1 MDELLGA
8 VMQRKSK
15 INEVN
20 ETILKVKVKNA
31 INQSDRST
39 IYAIIRKLKEEEK
52 NRTEKENWIVTIMRN
67 TKQYNEEQMNHI
79 FVKTNDIMK
88 LISATFIEFP
98 YSPPNSLNQ
107 FLEQYYNLHQGF
119 FQQMNQE
126 YQLKIQHK
134 QAIKQG
140 NINLI
145 TDLIKALLTS
155 SRKILKDNIDDLA
168 YLVNK
173 ELSPEKQKIIKKIVP
188 DALIEHLK
196 TRSST
201 QNGKKDGAVI
211 SMTNGL
217 IQNEEPIRYSD
228 KKEYQFIKEKLKL
241 QQRRFV
247 LQPKIA
253 NQEIILIDSPVYQLK
268 LKYQQY
274 YNSTIEKS
282 QFASL
287 FNNVNLDDLDDQNI
301 CVLDYQTIKRQQQ
314 NFEEFKLNFESLY
327 DKIKLRNSNIQQSVI
342 DYNQYISKKC
352 INSTMMV
359 SSQCNNNLENE
370 FFNIIKDKY
379 EELTNLNPDFQQNMW
394 HYHFCRIYLKPHI
407 NSSCACS
414 NTSSNKYELNS
425 NPIKNKIVIRKSVQ
439 SMKKSA
445 PIQQNQNSF
454 TSKNLIDQLKK
465 ERTFHQSIILEDTS
479 YQDNQK
485 YNNNSSGISPLN
497 NSILQIRK
505 FDQSQNVNGSVQYN
519 LYTHKFSSEFQTFKQ
534 SSLHHRAQSAH
545 GDQFSIPPLNLR
557 NCAE

>member
-1 MDELLGA
+1 MDELLSA
-8 VMQRKSK
+8 VVQRKSK
-15 INEVN
+15 INEVL
-20 ETILKVKVKNA
+20 ETILKLKVKNV
-31 INQSDRST
+31 ISQSERST

-52 NRTEKENWIVTIMRN
+52 NRTEKENWIVSIMRN

-88 LISATFIEFP
+88 LINESFIELP
-98 YSPPNSLNQ
+98 YQPPNSLVQ

-126 YQLKIQHK
+126 YQLKIQYK

-145 TDLIKALLTS
+145 TDLIKALLAS

-168 YLVNK
+168 YQVNK
-173 ELSPEKQKIIKKIVP
+173 DLSPEKQKIMKKLIP
-188 DALIEHLK
+188 DPLVEHLR

-201 QNGKKDGAVI
+201 QNGKKDGTVI
-211 SMTNGL
+211 SMTNSV
-217 IQNEEPIRYSD
+217 IQNEEPIRYND
-228 KKEYQFIKEKLKL
+228 KREYQQIKEKLKQ
-241 QQRRFV
+241 QQRRFI
-247 LQPKIA
+247 LQPKIP
-253 NQEIILIDSPVYQLK
+253 NQEIMFLDSPVYQLK

-274 YNSTIEKS
+274 NNSNIEKN

-287 FNNVNLDDLDDQNI
+287 FNNINLDDLDDQNI

-314 NFEEFKLNFESLY
+314 NFEEFKLNFDSLY
-327 DKIKLRNSNIQQSVI
+327 DKIKMRNSYIQQSVM

-352 INSTMMV
+352 TNSTMML

-370 FFNIIKDKY
+370 FFNVIKDKY
-379 EELTNLNPDFQQNMW
+379 EELTSLNAEFQQNMC

-407 NSSCACS
+407 NSICACY
-414 NTSSNKYELNS
+414 NTNSSKYELNS

-439 SMKKSA
+439 SIKKST
-445 PIQQNQNSF
+445 PIQQNQNTF
-454 TSKNLIDQLKK
+454 TSKNLIEQLKK
-465 ERTFHQSIILEDTS
+465 ERTFNQSIILEDSS
-479 YQDNQK
+479 YQDIYK
-485 YNNNSSGISPLN
+485 YNNSSGISPLN

-505 FDQSQNVNGSVQYN
+505 LDQSQNLNGSTQYK
-519 LYTHKFSSEFQTFKQ
+519 LYSHKLSSDIQSFKQ
-534 SSLHHRAQSAH
+534 TSLHHRAQSAN
-545 GDQFSIPPLNLR
+545 GDQLIIPPLNLR

>member
-1 MDELLGA
+1 MDELLSA
-8 VMQRKSK
+8 VMQRKTK
-15 INEVN
+15 INEVL
-20 ETILKVKVKNA
+20 ETIQKLKVKNV
-31 INQSDRST
+31 ISQSERST

-52 NRTEKENWIVTIMRN
+52 NRTEKENWI
-67 TKQYNEEQMNHI
+67 YNEEQMNHI

-88 LISATFIEFP
+88 LINESFIELP
-98 YSPPNSLNQ
+98 YQPPNSLIQ

-126 YQLKIQHK
+126 YQLKIQYK

-145 TDLIKALLTS
+145 TDLIKALLAS

-168 YLVNK
+168 YQVNK
-173 ELSPEKQKIIKKIVP
+173 DLSPEKQKIMKKLIP
-188 DALIEHLK
+188 DPLVEHLR

-201 QNGKKDGAVI
+201 QNGKKDGTVI
-211 SMTNGL
+211 SMTNSV
-217 IQNEEPIRYSD
+217 IQNEEPIRYND
-228 KKEYQFIKEKLKL
+228 KKEYQQIKEKLKQ
-241 QQRRFV
+241 QQRRFI
-247 LQPKIA
+247 LQPKIP
-253 NQEIILIDSPVYQLK
+253 NQEIMLLESPVYQLK

-274 YNSTIEKS
+274 NNINIEKN

-314 NFEEFKLNFESLY
+314 NFEEFKLNFDSLY
-327 DKIKLRNSNIQQSVI
+327 DKIKMRNSYIQQSVM

-352 INSTMMV
+352 INSTMML

-370 FFNIIKDKY
+370 FFNVIKDKY
-379 EELTNLNPDFQQNMW
+379 EELTSLNAEFQQNMC

-407 NSSCACS
+407 NPICPCYNT
-414 NTSSNKYELNS
+414 NTSKYELNS

-439 SMKKSA
+439 SIKKST
-445 PIQQNQNSF
+445 PIQQNQNTF

-465 ERTFHQSIILEDTS
+465 ERTFNQSIILEDSS
-479 YQDNQK
+479 YQDIYK
-485 YNNNSSGISPLN
+485 YNNSSGISPLN

-505 FDQSQNVNGSVQYN
+505 LDQSQNLNGSTQYK
-519 LYTHKFSSEFQTFKQ
+519 LYSHKLSSDITSFKQ
-534 SSLHHRAQSAH
+534 TSLHHRAQSAN
-545 GDQFSIPPLNLR
+545 GDQLIIPPLNLR

>member
-1 MDELLGA
+1 MDELLSA
-8 VMQRKSK
+8 VMQRKTK
-15 INEVN
+15 INEVL
-20 ETILKVKVKNA
+20 ETIQKLKVKNV
-31 INQSDRST
+31 ISQSERST

-52 NRTEKENWIVTIMRN
+52 NRTEKENWIVSIMRN

-88 LISATFIEFP
+88 LINESFIELP
-98 YSPPNSLNQ
+98 YQPPNSLIQ

-126 YQLKIQHK
+126 YQLKIQYK

-145 TDLIKALLTS
+145 TDLIKALLAS

-168 YLVNK
+168 YQVNK
-173 ELSPEKQKIIKKIVP
+173 DLSPEKQKIMKKLIP
-188 DALIEHLK
+188 DPLVEHLR

-201 QNGKKDGAVI
+201 QNGKKDGTVI
-211 SMTNGL
+211 SMTNSV
-217 IQNEEPIRYSD
+217 IQNEEPIRYND
-228 KKEYQFIKEKLKL
+228 KKEYQQIKEKLKQ
-241 QQRRFV
+241 QQRRFI
-247 LQPKIA
+247 LQPKIP
-253 NQEIILIDSPVYQLK
+253 NQEIMLLESPVYQLK
-268 LKYQQY
+268 QKYQQY
-274 YNSTIEKS
+274 NNINIEKN

-314 NFEEFKLNFESLY
+314 NFEEFKLNFDSLY
-327 DKIKLRNSNIQQSVI
+327 DKIKMRNSYIQQSVM

-352 INSTMMV
+352 INSTMML

-370 FFNIIKDKY
+370 FFNVIKDKY
-379 EELTNLNPDFQQNMW
+379 EELTSLNAEFQQNMC

-407 NSSCACS
+407 NPICACYNT
-414 NTSSNKYELNS
+414 NTSKYELNS
-425 NPIKNKIVIRKSVQ
+425 NPIKNKIIIRKSVQ
-439 SMKKSA
+439 SIKKST
-445 PIQQNQNSF
+445 PIQQNQNTF

-465 ERTFHQSIILEDTS
+465 ERTFNQSIILEDSS
-479 YQDNQK
+479 YQDIYK
-485 YNNNSSGISPLN
+485 YNNSSGISPLN

-505 FDQSQNVNGSVQYN
+505 LDQSQNLNGSTQYK
-519 LYTHKFSSEFQTFKQ
+519 LYSHKLSSDITSFKQ
-534 SSLHHRAQSAH
+534 TSLHHRAQSAN
-545 GDQFSIPPLNLR
+545 GDQLIIPPLNLR